1 MFFLSQKQRD
11 QMKEEL
17 KHIKYN
23 YQYSLIIKKWRDISD
38 QQKKDIGKQ

>member
-17 KHIKYN
+17 KHV
-23 YQYSLIIKKWRDISD
+23 QTTLEYSLILKKWGDISD
-38 QQKKDIGKQ
+38 QQKKDIGK